1 MTMTKNDA
9 LIQVVLDRFVN
20 RRLPR
25 ILDLRKKVKRG
36 ELLNEMDISFFNKV
50 MKDNRENKHLKMGLL
65 NNEWV
70 NNRSLGALPLSR
82 WAYPALAGSRGSVSE
97 PLTIGY

>member
-25 ILDLRKKVKRG
+25 ILDLRKKVKKG

-50 MKDNRENKHLKMGLL
+50 MKDNRENQHLIKD
-65 NNEWV
+65 NEDLKKV
-70 NNRSLGALPLSR
+70 LSKAIHLYKEIIEIALENEKK
-82 WAYPALAGSRGSVSE
+82 VS
-97 PLTIGY
+97 IN

>member
-25 ILDLRKKVKRG
+25 ILELRKKVKKG

-50 MKDNRENKHLKMGLL
+50 MKDNRENQHLIKD
-65 NNEWV
+65 NEDLKKV
-70 NNRSLGALPLSR
+70 LSKAIHLYKEILEIALENEKK
-82 WAYPALAGSRGSVSE
+82 VS
-97 PLTIGY
+97 IN

>member
-50 MKDNRENKHLKMGLL
+50 MKDNRENKHLIKD
-65 NNEWV
+65 NEDLKKV
-70 NNRSLGALPLSR
+70 LSKAIHLYKEITEIALENEKK
-82 WAYPALAGSRGSVSE
+82 VS
-97 PLTIGY
+97 IN